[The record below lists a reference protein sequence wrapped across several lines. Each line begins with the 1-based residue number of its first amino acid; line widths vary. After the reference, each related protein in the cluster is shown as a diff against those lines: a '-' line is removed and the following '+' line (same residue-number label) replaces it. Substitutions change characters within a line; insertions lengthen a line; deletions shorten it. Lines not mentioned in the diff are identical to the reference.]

1 MTLFDHYLEYMTQL
15 MEGRRTPPEGI
26 TLPEGD
32 MTEKVASLS
41 RQLQQVGT
49 AAFVRACARQDGV
62 TLPEEI
68 YRQADDTTSLQQLLQ
83 SAVQLAPAQE
93 APPAEEPSETAPD
106 PDAGKHAFE
115 VFLDCVALDDGLV
128 QYLMEVLQKRDWKE
142 FYKLS
147 QITTKLDLDPEE
159 FLYWLGNKELYADE
173 EERSC
178 AVIMDACLER
188 LRQEGQL
195 ELMAALL
202 SGDRQTFE
210 LFRCQAPELQHLP
223 AATYE
228 WYSKNYLDRDYPIRM
243 LMKCR
248 GIRFPE
254 HIPGNESK

>member
-83 SAVQLAPAQE
+83 SAVQPAPIQE
-93 APPAEEPSETAPD
+93 ASPAEEPSETAPD

-115 VFLDCVALDDGLV
+115 VFLDCVTLDDGLV

-159 FLYWLGNKELYADE
+159 FLYWLAHRQDYAGE
-173 EERSC
+173 EEQAC
-178 AVIMDACLER
+178 AAMMDAVLLR
-188 LRQEGQL
+188 LAEEGRL
-195 ELMAALL
+195 DVVAALL
-202 SGDRQTFE
+202 SGDRKTFE
-210 LFRCQAPELQHLP
+210 ALRCEAPELVHAP
-223 AATYE
+223 VATYD
-228 WYSKNYLDRDYPIRM
+228 WYVQHYLDRDYPIRLIM
-243 LMKCR
+243 RLNGVK
-248 GIRFPE
+248 FPD
-254 HIPGNESK
+254 

>member
-15 MEGRRTPPEGI
+15 LEGRRSPPEGI

-32 MTEKVASLS
+32 VTEKAASLS
-41 RQLQQVGT
+41 RQLQQMGAT
-49 AAFVRACARQDGV
+49 AFVRACARQDGV

-83 SAVQLAPAQE
+83 SAVQQAPVQE
-93 APPAEEPSETAPD
+93 ASPVEEPSEAAPD

-178 AVIMDACLER
+178 AVW
-188 LRQEGQL
+188 
-195 ELMAALL
+195 
-202 SGDRQTFE
+202 SGCGR
-210 LFRCQAPELQHLP
+210 RNS
-223 AATYE
+223 
-228 WYSKNYLDRDYPIRM
+228 WS
-243 LMKCR
+243 
-248 GIRFPE
+248 
-254 HIPGNESK
+254 

>member
-32 MTEKVASLS
+32 MAEKAASLS
-41 RQLQQVGT
+41 RQLQQMGT

-93 APPAEEPSETAPD
+93 ASPAEEPSETAPD

-159 FLYWLGNKELYADE
+159 FLYWLAHRQDYAGEDE
-173 EERSC
+173 QIC
-178 AVIMDACLER
+178 AAVMDAALLR
-188 LRQEGQL
+188 LAQEGRL
-195 ELMAALL
+195 DVVAALL
-202 SGDRQTFE
+202 SGDRKTFE
-210 LFRCQAPELQHLP
+210 ALRCEAPELVHLP
-223 AATYE
+223 AATYD
-228 WYSKNYLDRDYPIRM
+228 WYARHYLDRDYPIRLIM
-243 LMKCR
+243 RLNGVK
-248 GIRFPE
+248 FPE
-254 HIPGNESK
+254 

>member
-32 MTEKVASLS
+32 MAEKAASLS
-41 RQLQQVGT
+41 RQLQQMGT

-93 APPAEEPSETAPD
+93 ASPAEEPSETAPD

-147 QITTKLDLDPEE
+147 QITTKLDLDPNE
-159 FLYWLGNKELYADE
+159 FLYWLGNKEQFAPPDE
-173 EERSC
+173 QAC
-178 AVIMDACLER
+178 ASIMDACLNR
-188 LRQEGQL
+188 LAEEKRL
-195 ELMAALL
+195 DVLAALL
-202 SGDRQTFE
+202 SGDQKTFE
-210 LFRCQAPELQHLP
+210 LFRCEAPELMHLP
-223 AATYE
+223 EATFD
-228 WYSKNYLDRDYPIRM
+228 WYCRNYLDRDYPLRM
-243 LMKCR
+243 ILR
-248 GIRFPE
+248 LNGVEFPE
-254 HIPGNESK
+254 KLE

>member
-93 APPAEEPSETAPD
+93 ASPAEEPSETAPD

-115 VFLDCVALDDGLV
+115 VFLDCVAMDDGLV
-128 QYLMEVLQKRDWKE
+128 QYLIDVLKRRDWKE

-147 QITTKLDLDPEE
+147 QITTRMDLDPEE
-159 FLYWLGNKELYADE
+159 FLYWLGHREDYADD

-178 AVIMDACLER
+178 AVIMDGCLER
-188 LRQEGQL
+188 LMNEGKL
-195 ELMAALL
+195 ELAAALL
-202 SGDRQTFE
+202 SGDRITFDR
-210 LFRCQAPELQHLP
+210 FRCDAPELVHLP
-223 AATYE
+223 QATYD
-228 WYSKNYLDRDYPIRM
+228 WFSRHYLDRDYPIRA
-243 LMKCR
+243 LMKWN
-248 GIRFPE
+248 GVTFPE
-254 HIPGNESK
+254 NRQ

>member
-15 MEGRRTPPEGI
+15 IEGRRTPPEGI

-83 SAVQLAPAQE
+83 SAVQLAPVQE
-93 APPAEEPSETAPD
+93 ASPAEEPSETAPD

-159 FLYWLGNKELYADE
+159 FLYWLGRRELYAGE
-173 EERSC
+173 GEQAC
-178 AVIMDACLER
+178 AVMMDHALLR
-188 LRQEGQL
+188 LAEEGRL
-195 ELMAALL
+195 DVVAALL
-202 SGDRQTFE
+202 SGDQKTFE
-210 LFRCQAPELQHLP
+210 KFRCEAPELVHAP
-223 AATYE
+223 VATYD
-228 WYSKNYLDRDYPIRM
+228 WYARNYLDRDYPIRLIM
-243 LMKCR
+243 RLNGVK
-248 GIRFPE
+248 FP
-254 HIPGNESK
+254 N

>member
-83 SAVQLAPAQE
+83 SAVQLAPVQE

-128 QYLMEVLQKRDWKE
+128 QYLMEVLQNGTGRNFTSSARSPPSWIWTRRNFSIGWATRSSTPTRRSAPAPSSWMPVWSGCGRRDSW
-142 FYKLS
+142 S
-147 QITTKLDLDPEE
+147 
-159 FLYWLGNKELYADE
+159 
-173 EERSC
+173 
-178 AVIMDACLER
+178 
-188 LRQEGQL
+188 
-195 ELMAALL
+195 
-202 SGDRQTFE
+202 
-210 LFRCQAPELQHLP
+210 
-223 AATYE
+223 
-228 WYSKNYLDRDYPIRM
+228 
-243 LMKCR
+243 
-248 GIRFPE
+248 
-254 HIPGNESK
+254 

>member
-83 SAVQLAPAQE
+83 SAVQLAPVQE

-159 FLYWLGNKELYADE
+159 FLYWLAHRQDYAGEDE
-173 EERSC
+173 QACAAMMDHALLRLAEEG
-178 AVIMDACLER
+178 R
-188 LRQEGQL
+188 LDVV
-195 ELMAALL
+195 AALL
-202 SGDRQTFE
+202 SGDRKTFE
-210 LFRCQAPELQHLP
+210 ALRCEAPELVHAP
-223 AATYE
+223 VATYD
-228 WYSKNYLDRDYPIRM
+228 WYVQHYLDRDYPIRLIM
-243 LMKCR
+243 RLNGVK
-248 GIRFPE
+248 FPD
-254 HIPGNESK
+254 

>member
-32 MTEKVASLS
+32 MTEKAASLS
-41 RQLQQVGT
+41 RQLQQMGT

-83 SAVQLAPAQE
+83 SAVQLAAVQE
-93 APPAEEPSETAPD
+93 ASPAEEPSETAPD

-173 EERSC
+173 EERSRVLE
-178 AVIMDACLER
+178 AAHAQAARDIQDAHGRIQNEQER
-188 LRQEGQL
+188 LRAQAQEQMPQL
-195 ELMAALL
+195 VDALTRHL
-202 SGDRQTFE
+202 VGGD
-210 LFRCQAPELQHLP
+210 
-223 AATYE
+223 
-228 WYSKNYLDRDYPIRM
+228 
-243 LMKCR
+243 
-248 GIRFPE
+248 
-254 HIPGNESK
+254 PGSREEK

>member
-15 MEGRRTPPEGI
+15 IEGRRTPPEGI

-83 SAVQLAPAQE
+83 SAVQLAPVQE
-93 APPAEEPSETAPD
+93 ASPAEEPSETAPD

-159 FLYWLGNKELYADE
+159 FLYWLGRRELYAGE
-173 EERSC
+173 EEQAC
-178 AVIMDACLER
+178 AAMMDHALLR
-188 LRQEGQL
+188 LAEEGRL
-195 ELMAALL
+195 DVVAALL
-202 SGDRQTFE
+202 SGDQKTFE
-210 LFRCQAPELQHLP
+210 ALRCEAPELLHIP
-223 AATYE
+223 AATFE
-228 WYSKNYLDRDYPIRM
+228 WYETHYLDRDYPIRLIM
-243 LMKCR
+243 RLN
-248 GIRFPE
+248 GVQFPE
-254 HIPGNESK
+254 

>member
-15 MEGRRTPPEGI
+15 LEGRRSPPEGI

-32 MTEKVASLS
+32 VTEKAASLS
-41 RQLQQVGT
+41 RQLQQMG
-49 AAFVRACARQDGV
+49 A
-62 TLPEEI
+62 
-68 YRQADDTTSLQQLLQ
+68 TSLQQLLQ
-83 SAVQLAPAQE
+83 SAVQQTPVQE
-93 APPAEEPSETAPD
+93 ASPAEEPSEAAPD

-195 ELMAALL
+195 ELIAALL
-202 SGDRQTFE
+202 SGDRRTFE